1 MVALAELPTEILREI
16 FSSLKPADLVN
27 ASLVSHRLYS
37 ITESFLY
44 KTVVLSSATIIPFTR
59 TIIERRDLANHVKDL
74 KCNQSDTTR
83 ASHSLMVCL
92 LLHAIPNLHI
102 FTCAQLV
109 EETFHK
115 FTFFETMTGRTSS
128 NAFPVGVQS
137 LQEIE
142 CGLDK
147 LSDPY
152 EELGVDCNTLFAMM
166 RFPSIRKIRASMMDD
181 EWEGDVDSYYNAKAG
196 TSSVTHLEIINYVLR
211 PEMIELILKVPQSL
225 TNFSYFDSG
234 YDPSFLVDPTFGIA
248 IGRLQATLQFLELDF
263 SESVIMHEDEVM
275 VVYYPIGMFR
285 DWPQL
290 TRIKSPLLPLLGSP
304 DTPAT
309 PRLGAVLPLVVKEL
323 SVDTDPMWMDS
334 DIVGQLMD
342 LLEWK
347 EAYGLTRLK
356 VIKISHLLLSSDE
369 LRDRL
374 AAACNTAGI
383 EFGVVTYNR
392 IE

>member
-27 ASLVSHRLYS
+27 ASLVSHRLCS

-59 TIIERRDLANHVKDL
+59 TVIKRRDLANHVKDL
-74 KCNQSDTTR
+74 QCNRSDTTTG
-83 ASHSLMVCL
+83 SHTLLVSL
-92 LLHAIPNLHI
+92 LLHAIPNLQI
-102 FTCAQLV
+102 FTCAPLV
-109 EETFHK
+109 EEAFNK
-115 FTFFETMTGRTSS
+115 FTVFETITGRTSS
-128 NAFPVGVQS
+128 NAFPAGVQS

-142 CGLDK
+142 CGLDRH
-147 LSDPY
+147 SDPY

-166 RFPSIRKIRASMMDD
+166 QFPSIRKIRASMMDG
-181 EWEGDVDSYYNAKAG
+181 EWEGDLDAHYTAKAG
-196 TSSVTHLEIINYVLR
+196 TSSVTHLEIINYDLT
-211 PEMIELILKVPQSL
+211 PEMLELILMVPQSL

-234 YDPSFLVDPTFGIA
+234 YEPSFLVDPTFGIA

-263 SESVIMHEDEVM
+263 SQSEMMHVDGVI
-275 VVYYPIGMFR
+275 VVYYPIGIFR
-285 DWPQL
+285 EWPLL

-304 DTPAT
+304 NTPAT

-323 SVDTDPMWMDS
+323 SVDTDPVWMES

-356 VIKISHLLLSSDE
+356 VIKVSHLLLSSDE